1 MGAKIQ
7 QPNIEEIRM
16 KVDTTRQRLRLLSF
30 ISICIFFLLA
40 VAKFFIYR
48 QYLSALSFAGI
59 FLGSL
64 LVADFL
70 SGIMHWA
77 FDTWGS
83 SKTFLVGPLFIR
95 PFREHHVDEKSI
107 TRHSF
112 IQAGSSGTVTVIP
125 VCIGVLLVP
134 LTGTFSYSLALFL
147 FFISVFVFL
156 TNQIHKWAHMD
167 TPPRFIMFLQDL
179 HILLPRHDHHIHHIE
194 PFTQSYAITT
204 GWTNYFFTKTQ
215 FFRHAEKLITRI
227 TGAIP
232 RVDDIGIEAAK
243 EIMANES

>member
-1 MGAKIQ
+1 MAKIQ

-16 KVDTTRQRLRLLSF
+16 KTDATRQGLRMLSF
-30 ISICIFFLLA
+30 VSICIFFTLA
-40 VAKFFIYR
+40 LIKFFLFR
-48 QYLSALSFAGI
+48 RFLTPLSFVGI

-70 SGIMHWA
+70 SGLMHWA

-83 SKTFLVGPLFIR
+83 AKTFLVGPLFIR

-125 VCIGVLLVP
+125 VCIGVLIAP
-134 LTGTFSYSLALFL
+134 LTGVISYDIALSL
-147 FFISVFVFL
+147 FFISVLVFL

-167 TPPRFIMFLQDL
+167 TPPRAVALLQSI
-179 HILLPRHDHHIHHIE
+179 HILLPQIDHHIHHVE

-204 GWTNYFFTKTQ
+204 GWTN
-215 FFRHAEKLITRI
+215 
-227 TGAIP
+227 
-232 RVDDIGIEAAK
+232 
-243 EIMANES
+243 